1 MFTYIMALVR
11 RDDTGWGLHWQ
22 AVAAAAARH
31 STSSGLAIANV
42 LGSQWGL
49 LFS

>member
-1 MFTYIMALVR
+1 MFPYIMAPAQR
-11 RDDTGWGLHWQ
+11 YDAGWGTNLG
-22 AVAAAAARH
+22 VPAARH
-31 STSSGLAIANV
+31 STSSSLAIANV

>member
-1 MFTYIMALVR
+1 MFTYIIAPVR
-11 RDDTGWGLHWQ
+11 LDGAGWGPNLG
-22 AVAAAAARH
+22 ALAARRGF
-31 STSSGLAIANV
+31 TSSGLTIANV